1 MTARPVGYQILPKLR
16 QVIEKVRDTFPGC
29 IIILL
34 NYCCGEGF
42 GDGVLSIADLP
53 DNPFAIVATTSERVG
68 FGGKLVFL
76 RKIAY
81 SRSCAICHIDGN
93 SEIAEELLRAT
104 KNNPTVHFF
113 GVKIPRHW
121 KEQNQ
126 IEVNWKGNVLEAL
139 EELCTFTVS
148 KQPISQ
154 Q

>member
-16 QVIEKVRDTFPGC
+16 QIIEKVRDTFPGY

-34 NYCCGEGF
+34 NYCCGESF
-42 GDGVLSIADLP
+42 GDGVLSIANLP

-68 FGGKLVFL
+68 FGG
-76 RKIAY
+76 KIAY

-93 SEIAEELLRAT
+93 SEIAEEFLRAT
-104 KNNPTVHFF
+104 ENNPTVHFF

-121 KEQNQ
+121 KEQSQ